1 MMKGSDKLNERSCEH
16 ELKKLFTAKLNFDA
30 AVAVCLFSGSPSFST
45 LPGTSG
51 KESSSIQ

>member
-45 LPGTSG
+45 LPGTSA